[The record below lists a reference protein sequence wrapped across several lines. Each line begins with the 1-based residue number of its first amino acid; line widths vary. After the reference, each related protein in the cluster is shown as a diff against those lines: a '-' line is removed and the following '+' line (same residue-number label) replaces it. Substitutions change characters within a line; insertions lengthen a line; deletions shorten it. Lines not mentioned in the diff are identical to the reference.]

1 MKSDITVDF
10 SDLTPGSECTFE
22 CTSYCAVHF
31 HALRQVYLDSE
42 RSFVQSVAFVHGWAA
57 TGGKSGASF
66 YQTEDKRFVI
76 KSIDHAEFQMFLN
89 SALAYFRHMHE
100 VRAHAQS
107 CVLWLC
113 VVSVLCVCVCV
124 AWGRDTHTV
133 PCTPRRC
140 WKTATPCW

>member
-100 VRAHAQS
+100 VRATRGR
-107 CVLWLC
+107 
-113 VVSVLCVCVCV
+113 VCC
-124 AWGRDTHTV
+124 G
-133 PCTPRRC
+133 
-140 WKTATPCW
+140 